1 MDKETINLP
10 RLISLIAE
18 GASVSPATARRFL
31 HDLFA
36 YVENCL
42 ADGETVKID
51 GIGEFVRSDDNANP
65 VLFKADADLA
75 AIANEPFSAFS
86 AVTLNDDA
94 VDEIENYKA
103 PVVDNS
109 DVADEPVPQQHE
121 EVVQAIS
128 ESELYSEP
136 EQPGIQEDAVKVEHP
151 EQSEA
156 DVPAEE
162 IVSQSEE
169 ESVENEEVDETVE
182 VPAAVV
188 PEQEV
193 APISEEVI
201 EDVLSENE
209 PQAEADATPETETA
223 PVENEVAE
231 EHPEQ
236 NQPAEQKED
245 ARRYAQAPG
254 YRKSRHRD
262 YSHNHAAQSASRN
275 SSGHAMWLV
284 LGVLIGL
291 IIGLIGGYFAGKTM
305 QAYQLPDDDSALL
318 FEDTDTLVETA
329 SIQEVKTDTIP
340 VVEHQAVAKKEPA
353 EEAKESAKPA
363 EQAPAKAAEPVY
375 DTITSSRYLSILARD
390 HYGVKNY
397 WIFIYQANPQ
407 LGNPNQIRPGTK
419 VLIPARESFEEATK
433 AQTDAKAQKLL
444 NQLAKKYKF

>member
-1 MDKETINLP
+1 MNKETINLP

-42 ADGETVKID
+42 ADGESVKID
-51 GIGEFVRSDDNANP
+51 GIGEFVRGDDSANP

-94 VDEIENYKA
+94 VAEIENVNTPA
-103 PVVDNS
+103 IEQAAVV
-109 DVADEPVPQQHE
+109 DEPVSEPQE
-121 EVVQAIS
+121 EQVIEV
-128 ESELYSEP
+128 SEP
-136 EQPGIQEDAVKVEHP
+136 EQHIV
-151 EQSEA
+151 SE
-156 DVPAEE
+156 PAEE
-162 IVSQSEE
+162 IEVPAQPDAEVQTEPIQSEE
-169 ESVENEEVDETVE
+169 DSEVNDELVGTVE
-182 VPAAVV
+182 VPSPVV
-188 PEQEV
+188 PVQEPATAPEPDEAGTVEV
-193 APISEEVI
+193 AKPEE
-201 EDVLSENE
+201 EE
-209 PQAEADATPETETA
+209 EAETA
-223 PVENEVAE
+223 PVENELVEKPAE
-231 EHPEQ
+231 EYPA
-236 NQPAEQKED
+236 AEQKED
-245 ARRYAQAPG
+245 TRRYAQAPG

-262 YSHNHAAQSASRN
+262 YSHKHSAQSASRN

-305 QAYQLPDDDSALL
+305 QAYELPDDDTALL
-318 FEDTDTLVETA
+318 LEDTDLMADAEPV
-329 SIQEVKTDTIP
+329 QEVKADTIP
-340 VVEHQAVAKKEPA
+340 VVEHQAVAQKEAA
-353 EEAKESAKPA
+353 EEVKESAKPA

-407 LGNPNQIRPGTK
+407 LGNPNQVRPGTR

-433 AQTDAKAQKLL
+433 EQTDAKARRLL

>member
-1 MDKETINLP
+1 MNKETINLP

-103 PVVDNS
+103 PVVDTY
-109 DVADEPVPQQHE
+109 DVADEPVPLQHE
-121 EVVQAIS
+121 EVVLEIS
-128 ESELYSEP
+128 ESEPSSEP
-136 EQPGIQEDAVKVEHP
+136 EQPAIQEDVVEV
-151 EQSEA
+151 EQPDKSEA
-156 DVPAEE
+156 DVTAEE

-169 ESVENEEVDETVE
+169 VSVENEEVDETVE
-182 VPAAVV
+182 VPAAAVS
-188 PEQEV
+188 EQEV
-193 APISEEVI
+193 EVAPTPEEIISVP
-201 EDVLSENE
+201 E
-209 PQAEADATPETETA
+209 PQVEADAAPETETA
-223 PVENEVAE
+223 SVENEVAE

-329 SIQEVKTDTIP
+329 PIQEVKADTNP
-340 VVEHQAVAKKEPA
+340 VVEHQAVAQTEPA
-353 EEAKESAKPA
+353 EEVKESAKPA
-363 EQAPAKAAEPVY
+363 EPAPAKAAEPVY